1 VPLDM
6 EHVVGGVQVIV
17 AQPVAAVVEEL
28 LWLLLLEAALDEL
41 VTAADV
47 VD

>member
-1 VPLDM
+1 M

-28 LWLLLLEAALDEL
+28 

-47 VD
+47 DDCVLEEHIGWPFVGE

>member
-1 VPLDM
+1 M

-28 LWLLLLEAALDEL
+28 LWLLLEAALDEL